1 MKAIVGIISIDGQ
14 TSLSNIGK
22 ILGLDIEHDIAEQKM
37 IRNAI
42 DSMIRYNLVTGDESA
57 YFITEQGQE
66 FAAHGERMKSF
77 SSDFELWYLNNNHSF
92 AGLRDCI
99 SSDDIQLINESD
111 F

>member
-1 MKAIVGIISIDGQ
+1 M
-14 TSLSNIGK
+14 
-22 ILGLDIEHDIAEQKM
+22 DIEHDIAEQKM

-66 FAAHGERMKSF
+66 FASHGERMKSF

-99 SSDDIQLINESD
+99 PSDDIQLINESD
-111 F
+111 FLKEEESLTPLSLKK